1 MIDRKI
7 SLKVLKKEN
16 RLKKTYFFIF
26 EIDQFVE
33 KNKLKEKLKLEHE
46 LLLIAKMSHRNS
58 PSH

>member
-1 MIDRKI
+1 MRQ
-7 SLKVLKKEN
+7 SLAKDCRLK
-16 RLKKTYFFIF
+16 KKTYFFIF